1 MRKKE
6 IKIVVLG
13 SYNSGK
19 TTTLE
24 KLCQK
29 KAKIEY
35 NGTTIALDYGN
46 TIINGEK
53 VHIFGSPGQER
64 FEFMREI
71 LSQGLDGAIVV
82 IDSSKG
88 IRSVDETIL
97 NKLNLQD
104 VPYVLFA
111 NKQDIGS
118 CVIDP
123 SIIKSETPIIP
134 TIATSG
140 KGVGEGL
147 LLLLEMIKNKTEIT
161 T

>member
-19 TTTLE
+19 TSTLE
-24 KLCQK
+24 NICQK
-29 KAKIEY
+29 KANIEY

-46 TIINGEK
+46 TIIEGEK
-53 VHIFGSPGQER
+53 IHIFGSPGQER

-88 IRSVDETIL
+88 ISNVDETIL
-97 NKLNLQD
+97 HKLNIKD

-111 NKQDIGS
+111 NKQDIS
-118 CVIDP
+118 PNIVEHH
-123 SIIKSETPIIP
+123 IIKPGTPIIP
-134 TIATSG
+134 TVATSG
-140 KGVGEGL
+140 VGVGEGL
-147 LLLLEMIKNKTEIT
+147 LTLIHIIKNKN
-161 T
+161 

>member
-1 MRKKE
+1 MTRKKE
-6 IKIVVLG
+6 LKIVVLG

-24 KLCQK
+24 NICEK
-29 KAKIEY
+29 KSKIEY

-46 TIINGEK
+46 TIIEGEK
-53 VHIFGSPGQER
+53 VHVFGSPGQER

-88 IRSVDETIL
+88 IRTVDETIIE
-97 NKLNLQD
+97 KLNLQD

-111 NKQDIGS
+111 NKQDINT
-118 CVIDP
+118 CDIDHHL
-123 SIIKSETPIIP
+123 IKPDTPIIP
-134 TIATSG
+134 TVATNG
-140 KGVGEGL
+140 QGVYEGL
-147 LLLLEMIKNKTEIT
+147 LTLIKMVKSK
-161 T
+161 

>member
-24 KLCQK
+24 NICQK

-46 TIINGEK
+46 TIIEGEK
-53 VHIFGSPGQER
+53 IHIFGSPGQER

-88 IRSVDETIL
+88 ISNVDETIL
-97 NKLNLQD
+97 TKLNIKD

-111 NKQDIGS
+111 NKQR
-118 CVIDP
+118 CV
-123 SIIKSETPIIP
+123 
-134 TIATSG
+134 
-140 KGVGEGL
+140 
-147 LLLLEMIKNKTEIT
+147 
-161 T
+161 

>member
-24 KLCQK
+24 NICQK

-46 TIINGEK
+46 TMINGEK
-53 VHIFGSPGQER
+53 IHIFGSPGQER

-88 IRSVDETIL
+88 ISNVDETIL
-97 NKLNLQD
+97 NKLNIKD

-111 NKQDIGS
+111 NKQDIS
-118 CVIDP
+118 SNIVEHH
-123 SIIKSETPIIP
+123 IIKPETPIIP
-134 TIATSG
+134 TVATN
-140 KGVGEGL
+140 GVGVEEGL
-147 LLLLEMIKNKTEIT
+147 LTLIQMIKNKN
-161 T
+161 

>member
-24 KLCQK
+24 NICQK

-46 TIINGEK
+46 TMIEGEK
-53 VHIFGSPGQER
+53 IHIFGSPGQER

-71 LSQGLDGAIVV
+71 LSKGLDGAIVV

-88 IRSVDETIL
+88 ISNVDETIL
-97 NKLNLQD
+97 KKLNNKD

-111 NKQDIGS
+111 NKQDIS
-118 CVIDP
+118 T
-123 SIIKSETPIIP
+123 SIIEHHIIRPETPIIP
-134 TIATSG
+134 TVATSG
-140 KGVGEGL
+140 KGVGDGL
-147 LLLLEMIKNKTEIT
+147 LTLLHMIKNKE
-161 T
+161 

>member
-1 MRKKE
+1 MKRKKE

-24 KLCQK
+24 NICEK

-35 NGTTIALDYGN
+35 RGTTIALDYGN
-46 TIINGEK
+46 TVIDGEK

-82 IDSSKG
+82 IDCSRG
-88 IRSVDETIL
+88 VGTVDEAII
-97 NKLNLQD
+97 NKLNKQD

-111 NKQDIGS
+111 NKQDLNS
-118 CVIDP
+118 CDIEHS
-123 SIIKSETPIIP
+123 SIRPGTPIIP
-134 TIATSG
+134 TIATTG
-140 KGVGEGL
+140 KGVSEGL
-147 LLLLEMIKNKTEIT
+147 VTLVSLVKNVE
-161 T
+161 